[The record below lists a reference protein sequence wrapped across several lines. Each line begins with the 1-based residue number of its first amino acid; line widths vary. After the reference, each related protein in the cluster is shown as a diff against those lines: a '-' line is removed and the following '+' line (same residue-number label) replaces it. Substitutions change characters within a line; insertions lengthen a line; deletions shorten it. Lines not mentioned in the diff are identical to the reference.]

1 MPVNTRIRPNPL
13 YRVLNPV
20 QSLRNGRIAMV
31 SICLALSSCGGPE
44 NNSEY
49 CQLELTNKLVTVQS
63 AQKFV
68 TLSGDLPS
76 NCETLTR
83 ENNGKLIVQVRLV
96 GPKDED
102 ITLNQ
107 VQAGSRTKSF
117 DPVASNLKAGS
128 LDASFTSQAE
138 PGWAIPWKD
147 SPNSITVAV
156 LAPLDA
162 QDAELPQR
170 ASVRLSL

>member
-1 MPVNTRIRPNPL
+1 MQLETLIRPTPAPTM
-13 YRVLNPV
+13 LNA
-20 QSLRNGRIAMV
+20 RNALVGMA
-31 SICLALSSCGGPE
+31 LALGSCGGPE

-49 CQLELTNKLVTVQS
+49 CQLELTNQLVTVQS

-68 TLSGDLPS
+68 TLSGDLPT

-83 ENNGKLIVQVRLV
+83 ENSGKLIVQVRLV

-102 ITLNQ
+102 IALNQ

-147 SPNSITVAV
+147 TPNSITVAV
-156 LAPLDA
+156 LAPLEAKDT
-162 QDAELPQR
+162 ELPQR